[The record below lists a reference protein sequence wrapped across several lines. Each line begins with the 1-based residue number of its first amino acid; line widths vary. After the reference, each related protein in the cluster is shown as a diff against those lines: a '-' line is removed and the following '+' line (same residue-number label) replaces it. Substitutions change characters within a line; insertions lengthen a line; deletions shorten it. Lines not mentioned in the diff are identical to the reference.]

1 MRQIMSL
8 LFVLLMILSLTSCA
22 VAEGISE
29 RVDKAMY
36 PEYYIDHKAYL
47 VNATHYDIEVKVID
61 IYQQKL
67 IAHHFI
73 QPKIRDAKN
82 KKNSPWVVQFN
93 VRLSTYRIMVF
104 LQDGRTNGYQSFM
117 LYQADFEGDRTPVWI
132 VTETANK
139 KIKVIERL
147 YKEKE

>member
-1 MRQIMSL
+1 MM
-8 LFVLLMILSLTSCA
+8 LSLTSCA

-29 RVDKAMY
+29 SVDKAMY

-47 VNATHYDIEVKVID
+47 VNATHYDIEVKIID

-67 IAHHFI
+67 IVHHFI
-73 QPKIRDAKN
+73 QPKVRGVKN
-82 KKNSPWVVQFN
+82 NKDSPWVVQFN

-117 LYQADFEGDRTPVWI
+117 LYQADFEGGRTPVWI